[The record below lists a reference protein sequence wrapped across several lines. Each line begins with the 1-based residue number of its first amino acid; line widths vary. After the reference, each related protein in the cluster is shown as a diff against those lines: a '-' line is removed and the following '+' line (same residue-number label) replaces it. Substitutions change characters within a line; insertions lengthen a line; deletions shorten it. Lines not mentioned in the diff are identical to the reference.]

1 MKKYLFIFNWQTYLV
16 VGLALLSS
24 FITLRFQIRIYF
36 DFIFLGLFIAFPLT
50 FSLREAFRRRERA
63 LRYLSVFS
71 ATLQASFCYFENAKL
86 ERFTK
91 QEFRRILIN
100 ISEVLM
106 QYLSGKRQDAS
117 TLKIASDAV
126 FIFVRDNKE
135 KLKGGLGEKI
145 YGDFNI
151 V

>member
-71 ATLQASFCYFENAKL
+71 AY
-86 ERFTK
+86 
-91 QEFRRILIN
+91 
-100 ISEVLM
+100 
-106 QYLSGKRQDAS
+106 
-117 TLKIASDAV
+117 IA
-126 FIFVRDNKE
+126 IF
-135 KLKGGLGEKI
+135 LLP
-145 YGDFNI
+145 F
-151 V
+151 